1 MANSDKMIV
10 FEEIFSKI
18 FEYWFQKFH
27 MVYNL
32 DIYLIQGTPSGQSTY
47 VLLINRVLRDVG
59 LQSTR
64 SVCPALIV
72 QIILKC
78 SNG

>member
-32 DIYLIQGTPSGQSTY
+32 DIYLIQGTPSGQATY
-47 VLLINRVLRDVG
+47 VLLINRVLRDVADV
-59 LQSTR
+59 T
-64 SVCPALIV
+64 SVFSQLVRCALP
-72 QIILKC
+72 
-78 SNG
+78 